1 MAIATSSNYYNSA
14 IVGQP
19 MAGADIDVHD
29 RHITPHYAVG
39 FGFQRAD
46 GNCFRYV
53 QYGAGV
59 VAGALVGNVAT
70 NTNLAST
77 NGLVVNSSSALAI
90 AGEVLKPG
98 QVGSR
103 YVEITLATVAN
114 DQFAGGYLV
123 ATKDTGIGYT
133 YRIRG
138 NFATG
143 YPAAA
148 TSFQMELY
156 EKLKVGLDSTT
167 DIAIAAPKYA
177 NLAANT
183 FVQGTAQ
190 NIVGVAMSAASTDNF
205 GWVCTRGIVGAVAAG
220 ADSGIGNVA
229 ALSLTTGTYEQYV
242 TTTSLAFQHLG
253 TIQVA
258 SAGAGQL
265 GIINIKLE

>member
-19 MAGADIDVHD
+19 MVGADINVHD
-29 RHITPHYAVG
+29 RHNTPHYAVG
-39 FGFQRAD
+39 FGFQRSD

-53 QYGAGV
+53 QYGAAV

-70 NTNLAST
+70 NSNLAST
-77 NGLVVNSSSALAI
+77 NALVVAPATAVAVVGEIIRPGAI
-90 AGEVLKPG
+90 
-98 QVGSR
+98 GSK
-103 YVEITLATVAN
+103 YAEIILTTVAN
-114 DQFAGGYLV
+114 NQFAGGILV
-123 ATKDTGIGYT
+123 TTKDTGIGYT

-138 NFATG
+138 NTATG
-143 YPAAA
+143 NPATGNFRA
-148 TSFQMELY
+148 ELY
-156 EKLKVGLDSTT
+156 EPIKIALDNTT

-183 FVQGTAQ
+183 FVQGTTA
-190 NIVGVAMSAASTDNF
+190 NIVGVSMAAASNNDY

-229 ALSLTTGTYEQYV
+229 ALSLTTGTYEQYI

>member
-1 MAIATSSNYYNSA
+1 MAIATSTNYYNSA

-29 RHITPHYAVG
+29 RHITPHYAIG

-46 GNCFRYV
+46 GNMFRYV
-53 QYGAGV
+53 QYGAAV

-77 NGLVVNSSSALAI
+77 NALVVLSSTALAI
-90 AGEVLKPG
+90 AGELLKPG
-98 QVGSR
+98 MAGSR
-103 YVEITLATVAN
+103 FVEITLATVAN

-123 ATKDTGIGYT
+123 TTKDTGIGYT
-133 YRIRG
+133 YRIKG
-138 NFATG
+138 NSATG
-143 YPAAA
+143 YPAAT

-156 EKLKVGLDSTT
+156 EKIKVAMDNTT

-183 FVQGTAQ
+183 FVQGTAA
-190 NIVGVAMSAASTDNF
+190 NIVGVAMAAASTDNY
-205 GWVCTRGIVGAVAAG
+205 GWVCTKGRVGAIG
-220 ADSGIGNVA
+220 TGDTGIGNVA
-229 ALSLTTGTYEQYV
+229 ALSLTTGCYEQYV

-253 TIQVA
+253 TIAVA
-258 SAGAGQL
+258 CAGSNQL
-265 GIINIKLE
+265 GIIDIKLE